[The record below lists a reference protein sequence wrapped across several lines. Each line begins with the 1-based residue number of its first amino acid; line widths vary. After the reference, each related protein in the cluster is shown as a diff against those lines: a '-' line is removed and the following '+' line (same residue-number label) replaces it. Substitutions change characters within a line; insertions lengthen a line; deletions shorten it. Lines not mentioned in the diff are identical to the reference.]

1 MEDIFLIKNA
11 KSGDKDALVTLI
23 MNKKNEYYGLAL
35 LYMKNQE
42 DALDALED
50 MIVILYSK
58 IHSLRKPEAFY
69 SWSKKILVS
78 CCLNKIKKDKRIVLI
93 DEWDQEDKKNYFREK
108 DQEIDLD
115 KELEKLSF
123 KHREAI
129 KLRYYLDYDYET
141 ISKLTNTPIGT
152 VKSRIFNGL
161 KRLRENMGG
170 EYR

>member
-1 MEDIFLIKNA
+1 MG
-11 KSGDKDALVTLI
+11 S
-23 MNKKNEYYGLAL
+23 
-35 LYMKNQE
+35 
-42 DALDALED
+42 
-50 MIVILYSK
+50 
-58 IHSLRKPEAFY
+58 
-69 SWSKKILVS
+69 
-78 CCLNKIKKDKRIVLI
+78 
-93 DEWDQEDKKNYFREK
+93 EDKKNYFREK